1 MSDLRSLA
9 LLHFRSACFGV
20 REDYSGYALLLQ
32 ALFSSNCNFLDFFIK
47 RACEHTARLPYLGLK
62 LMMVAIMNR
71 GSISFSLF
79 GVPIEIQPFA
89 WLLLAFLG
97 GAFRINDA
105 SDVFPV
111 LIFMIAGMISV
122 MAHELGHALVGRKLM
137 GGRPYIQIG
146 GMGGV
151 TVNESIRYGSRWN
164 FFAMVLGGP
173 LAGFIPALLAFL
185 VLVAQTGSFSVS
197 LAFVECS
204 TFPFFASMED
214 FQAASAVAESM
225 FNVDSGNLGI
235 MYEIYTSFF
244 LVGIW
249 WTILNLLP
257 IFPLDGGKL
266 LGTLLNNFKAASMVG
281 IVFSALFLLFGL
293 YTESVYNCLIAAYI
307 AYLNWQHF
315 QQFRSISR

>member
-9 LLHFRSACFGV
+9 LIHFRVSCFGV

-32 ALFSSNCNFLDFFIK
+32 ALFSLICIFLIFPIVQM
-47 RACEHTARLPYLGLK
+47 RRHTACLLYLDLK

-79 GVPIEIQPFA
+79 GIPIEIQPFA

-105 SDVFPV
+105 GDISPV
-111 LIFMIAGMISV
+111 LIFMVAGMISV
-122 MAHELGHALVGRKLM
+122 IAHELGHALVGRKLM
-137 GGRPYIQIG
+137 GGSPYIQIG

-151 TVNESIRYGSRWN
+151 TINEHMRHATRWN
-164 FFAMVLGGP
+164 FFAMVFGGP
-173 LAGFIPALLAFL
+173 LAGFIPAVLAFVLL
-185 VLVAQTGSFSVS
+185 VLQTGSLSAS

-204 TFPFFASMED
+204 TFPFFASEAD
-214 FQAASAVAESM
+214 FITARTVIESFYNFDTQSLSM
-225 FNVDSGNLGI
+225 
-235 MYEIYTSFF
+235 MYHVYTSFF

-266 LGTLLNNFKAASMVG
+266 LGTLLNNFKVASMVG

-293 YTESVYNCLIAAYI
+293 YSESVYNCIIAAYI

-315 QQFRSISR
+315 QQFRIISR